1 MPQIRTAD
9 IKDNAVTNA
18 KLATQAAYTIKGNNT
33 ASTDVPTDL
42 TAEDVVEILELRG
55 KVYSAARIGINL
67 Y

>member
-18 KLATQAAYTIKGNNT
+18 KLATQAAYTIKANNT
-33 ASTDVPTDL
+33 ASTAAPTDI
-42 TAEDVVEILELRG
+42 TVDEVVEMLELRG